1 MQTTKKCPARGISKL
16 DSQDHKRKKKKKARH
31 STHADASPMKLEE
44 ILMQNSIL
52 NNNKT
57 KNTLKNLSFLVFFFP
72 QHEKGIMEI

>member
-1 MQTTKKCPARGISKL
+1 MS
-16 DSQDHKRKKKKKARH
+16 SQGYFQIRLSRPQEEKKKKKKARH
-31 STHADASPMKLEE
+31 STHADAPPMKLEE

>member
-1 MQTTKKCPARGISKL
+1 MS
-16 DSQDHKRKKKKKARH
+16 SQGYFQIRLSRPQEEKKKKKARH

-72 QHEKGIMEI
+72 QHEKAIMEI

>member
-1 MQTTKKCPARGISKL
+1 MS
-16 DSQDHKRKKKKKARH
+16 SQGYFQIRLSRPQEEKKKKKARH

-57 KNTLKNLSFLVFFFP
+57 KNTLKKSILPRFFFP

>member
-1 MQTTKKCPARGISKL
+1 MTIIFMQTTKKCPARGISKL

-57 KNTLKNLSFLVFFFP
+57 KNIKKSILPRFFFP
-72 QHEKGIMEI
+72 PT